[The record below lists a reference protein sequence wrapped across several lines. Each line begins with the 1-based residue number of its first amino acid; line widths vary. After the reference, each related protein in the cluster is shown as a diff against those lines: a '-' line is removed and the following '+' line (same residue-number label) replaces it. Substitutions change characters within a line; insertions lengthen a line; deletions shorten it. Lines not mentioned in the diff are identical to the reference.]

1 MGWSAGEDL
10 RITPGG
16 KSIRPEAREGR
27 MPMDSALLKELQAR
41 ALAVRRDILG
51 MLKTSNLGS
60 LRSSFSAVELL
71 VWLYGAILSLRPE
84 APAEAGRDRFVLSRV
99 SAAPA
104 LYAVLAGYGFFGR
117 DELWSY
123 GRLGSLLQTTPE
135 CRRSPGVDVS
145 CGAPGMGTGIALG
158 LALSLRDCRPV
169 PNVLCLLGAEELEAG
184 PTGEALARAAAQ
196 PPSNLTLI
204 VECAIVEGAEDLS
217 WRPALIA
224 ERLAALGCTVV
235 CADGHDYAS
244 LQEAWSSLS
253 GDRLRVI
260 LARTV
265 HGKGLPDGKGLPG
278 LRERAWDDADTLD
291 PQVTEHLIRGLE
303 DTPS

>member
-1 MGWSAGEDL
+1 
-10 RITPGG
+10 
-16 KSIRPEAREGR
+16 
-27 MPMDSALLKELQAR
+27 MDSALLKELQVR

-84 APAEAGRDRFVLSRV
+84 APTEAGRDRFVLSRV

-123 GRLGSLLQTTPE
+123 GRLGSLLQTAPE

-145 CGAPGMGTGIALG
+145 CGALGMGAGIALG
-158 LALSLRDCRPV
+158 LALSLGDGRPI

-184 PTGEALARAAAQ
+184 STGEALARAVVQ

-204 VECAIVEGAEDLS
+204 VECAIVGCAEGEALS
-217 WRPALIA
+217 RRPARIA

-244 LQEAWSSLS
+244 LQGAWSSLS

>member
-1 MGWSAGEDL
+1 
-10 RITPGG
+10 
-16 KSIRPEAREGR
+16 
-27 MPMDSALLKELQAR
+27 MDSALLKELQVR

-71 VWLYGAILSLRPE
+71 VWLYGTILNLRPE
-84 APAEAGRDRFVLSRV
+84 APTEAGRDRFVLSRV

-145 CGAPGMGTGIALG
+145 CGALGMGAGIALG

-169 PNVLCLLGAEELEAG
+169 PNVLCLLGAEELGAG
-184 PTGEALARAAAQ
+184 PTGEALARAAAHS
-196 PPSNLTLI
+196 PSNLTLI
-204 VECAIVEGAEDLS
+204 VECAIAEGAEEDLS
-217 WRPALIA
+217 RRPALIA

-244 LQEAWSSLS
+244 LQGAWSSLS

-260 LARTV
+260 LVRTV
-265 HGKGLPDGKGLPG
+265 YGRGLPDGKRLPG

-291 PQVTEHLIRGLE
+291 PQVTELLIRGLE